1 MKFRI
6 IVPVIVVL
14 AALIFAAGCTLGGSG
29 KTTSTPTAQPTPVPT
44 MAVSTTA
51 LQTNAGS
58 STVPGPTQT
67 LPSTTPLSFSVEK
80 AGTYSTTIITT
91 FDGGKGMGA
100 VTRVDVRVTRP
111 DGSVVTGLLN
121 KPIMGQTVVL
131 EGTNGTDRVEVIVT
145 MNTGNIYK
153 VIDQQ
158 MPFKTRG

>member
-1 MKFRI
+1 MNFRI
-6 IVPVIVVL
+6 TVPVIVVL

-29 KTTSTPTAQPTPVPT
+29 QTTPAPTAQPTPIPT

-58 STVPGPTQT
+58 SIEPGPTQT
-67 LPSTTPLSFSVEK
+67 LPSITPVSFSVEK
-80 AGTYSTTIITT
+80 GGTYSTTITTT
-91 FDGGKGMGA
+91 FNGGKGMGA
-100 VTRVDVRVTRP
+100 VSRVDVRVTRP
-111 DGSVVTGLLN
+111 NGSVVTGLLN
-121 KPIMGQTVVL
+121 KPIMGQTVDL

-145 MNTGNIYK
+145 MNTGNVYK